1 MKASGKNLPKKKRE
15 SFFGKYEQKKDGV
28 IRGYDVKSP
37 GVKIAC
43 ILIMLI
49 CAVFVIISVFPILW
63 VFLAS
68 FKDIREFT
76 RNVTILPSSFDL
88 SKIKT
93 TWDSLNFG
101 KYYLNSLISVAG
113 SVVCAVIFNGLL
125 AYGFA
130 VLKPKGYKV
139 ANALVMWSLMIP
151 ATTSI
156 VAVFRNINLIG
167 LNQSFLPLWLAF
179 GANAFYVV
187 LFKEFFEDI
196 PMELL
201 EAAKLDGA
209 GVLQIF
215 AKIMLPLSKPI
226 IMVVVIFAI
235 TAAWSDF
242 LLPYL
247 VLNGSG
253 KETVMVK
260 LFAFKDTPTDAV
272 SVLRASLFA
281 IIPPTIL
288 FVLFQK
294 QITDGATA
302 GAVKG

>member
-1 MKASGKNLPKKKRE
+1 MSKKDIDKKHNK
-15 SFFGKYEQKKDGV
+15 FFGKYEDKKDGV
-28 IRGYDVKSP
+28 IRGFDVHSTK
-37 GVKIAC
+37 VKILC
-43 ILIMLI
+43 IIIMIFCLS
-49 CAVFVIISVFPILW
+49 FVVVSVFPILW

-68 FKDIREFT
+68 FKDIKEFT
-76 RNVTILPSSFDL
+76 REVSIIPKSFDL
-88 SKIKT
+88 SKLQESWNALK
-93 TWDSLNFG
+93 FQ
-101 KYYLNSLISVAG
+101 KYYINSFISVGG
-113 SVVCAVIFNGLL
+113 SVICAVIFNGLL

-130 VLKPKGYKV
+130 VLRPKGYKI
-139 ANALVMWSLMIP
+139 AYGLVMWSLLIP

-156 VAVFRNINLIG
+156 VAVFRNINLVG
-167 LNQSFLPLWLAF
+167 LNGTFVPLWLAF

-187 LFKEFFEDI
+187 IFKEFFQEI
-196 PMELL
+196 PKEIL

-209 GVLQIF
+209 GVLKVF
-215 AKIMLPLSKPI
+215 STIMIPLSKPI

-260 LFAFKDTPTDAV
+260 LFSFKDTPTDAV
-272 SVLRASLFA
+272 SVLRATLFA
-281 IIPPTIL
+281 IIPPTVL
-288 FVLFQK
+288 FALFQK

>member
-1 MKASGKNLPKKKRE
+1 MNEKKTAKRHI
-15 SFFGKYEQKKDGV
+15 SFFGRYEQKKDGA
-28 IRGYDVKSP
+28 IRGYDVHSLS
-37 GVKIAC
+37 VKIAC
-43 ILIMLI
+43 LLIMLVCI
-49 CAVFVIISVFPILW
+49 LFVVISVFPILW

-76 RNVTILPSSFDL
+76 KDVTIFPSQFDSGKL
-88 SKIKT
+88 KA
-93 TWDSLNFG
+93 TWDALKFG
-101 KYYLNSLISVAG
+101 KYYLNSLISVTG
-113 SVVCAVIFNGLL
+113 SVVCAVLFNGLL
-125 AYGFA
+125 AYGFSI
-130 VLKPKGYKV
+130 LKPRGHKV
-139 ANALVMWSLMIP
+139 MFGLVMWSLLIP
-151 ATTSI
+151 STTCI
-156 VAVFRNINLIG
+156 VSVFRNINLVG
-167 LNQSFLPLWLAF
+167 MNKSFLPLWLAF
-179 GANAFYVV
+179 GANAFYVI
-187 LFKEFFEDI
+187 LFKEFFDAI
-196 PMELL
+196 PKELL

-209 GVLQIF
+209 GVLQVF
-215 AKIMLPLSKPI
+215 FRIMIPLSKPI

-272 SVLRASLFA
+272 SVLRAALFA

-288 FVLFQK
+288 FMIFQR
-294 QITDGATA
+294 QITDGAAA

>member
-1 MKASGKNLPKKKRE
+1 MKKKKKSSGRRRVG
-15 SFFGKYEQKKDGV
+15 FFGKYEQKKDGV
-28 IRGYDVKSP
+28 IRGYDVKSL

-43 ILIMLI
+43 ILIMLV
-49 CAVFVIISVFPILW
+49 CAILVIISVFPILW

-68 FKDIREFT
+68 FKDIKEFT
-76 RNVTILPSSFDL
+76 RNVTILPSSFDF
-88 SKIKT
+88 SKIKD
-93 TWDSLNFG
+93 TWNALNFG
-101 KYYLNSLISVAG
+101 KYYLNSLISVTG
-113 SVVCAVIFNGLL
+113 SVICAVIFNGLL

-130 VLKPKGYKV
+130 VLKPKGWKV

-151 ATTSI
+151 STICI
-156 VAVFRNINLIG
+156 VSVFRNINLVG
-167 LNQSFLPLWLAF
+167 MNQSFLPLWLAF

-196 PMELL
+196 PKDIL

-209 GVLQIF
+209 GVIQIF
-215 AKIMLPLSKPI
+215 AKVMLPLSKPI
-226 IMVVVIFAI
+226 IMVVIIFAI

-272 SVLRASLFA
+272 SVLRAALFA

-288 FVLFQK
+288 FIFFQK